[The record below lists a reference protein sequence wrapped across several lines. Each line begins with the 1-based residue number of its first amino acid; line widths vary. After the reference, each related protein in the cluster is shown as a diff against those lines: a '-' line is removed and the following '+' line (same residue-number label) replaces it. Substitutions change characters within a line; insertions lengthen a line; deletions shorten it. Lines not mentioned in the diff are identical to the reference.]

1 MVLPMLLDAGR
12 KIPLLGNEAIA
23 LGALE
28 AGVDVVTGYPGTP
41 SSEVIESL
49 FRFVKEGLGQMKYLE
64 WAINEKVALEIALG
78 AAMGGRRSL
87 VTMKGPGISIAAD
100 PLLSSAYCGVD
111 AGMVVLVA
119 DDPGPIT
126 TQTEQDSRWYAK
138 VAKLPMIEPSNPD
151 EARAFMTKAI
161 QLSELVRLP
170 ILLRTTTR
178 VNHAVGEVIPS
189 GERDILDPAPFK
201 KDAQRYV
208 RASMSWNRSRHSWLL
223 GRLAQVPSAGRNLE
237 LDRSYPATRST
248 KFGFIVSGSASN
260 YVLDGLEESKVTAE
274 VLKLGLL
281 NPLDSIKIEAFLR
294 RKPKV
299 MVVEETDPFLENGI
313 KAIAQSAGI
322 RTKILGREEA
332 LFPTV
337 GELDV
342 PLVKNAIRRFLGR
355 REIAPVID
363 APRLPDRPPPM
374 CPGCPHMGSYF
385 GLLRGIAKAGFKKEN
400 VPIFGDIG
408 CYALALNP
416 PFEAVWTEHSM
427 GASISMAAGL
437 KVSGYISPVV
447 AVIGDSTFYHSGI
460 QPLVEA
466 VNKRV
471 DLVVVVMDNSTVAMT
486 GHQNTPASRT
496 SASGRRVKPIMLK
509 QILRSVGVDSLS
521 VVDAYEPP
529 QVTEAV
535 RRALLSKGVNV
546 VLVERACV
554 VLNGVQGS
562 PEPFRVI
569 ADLCTACD
577 VCINLLG
584 CPALMVE
591 AGKVAIR
598 EEDCSGC
605 ALCAGICPYKAIVRG
620 E

>member
-1 MVLPMLLDAGR
+1 VLSVLLEAGR
-12 KIPLLGNEAIA
+12 KVPLLGNEAIA

-49 FRFVKEGLGQMKYLE
+49 FRFVKEDVGRVKYLE

-78 AAMGGRRSL
+78 AAMGGHRSM
-87 VTMKGPGISIAAD
+87 VTMKGPGVSIAAD

-111 AGMVVLVA
+111 AGMIVLVA

-138 VAKLPMIEPSNPD
+138 LAKLPMIEPSSPE
-151 EARAFMTKAI
+151 EARVFMTKAI
-161 QLSELVRLP
+161 QLSEKIRLP
-170 ILLRTTTR
+170 VLLRTTTR
-178 VNHAVGEVIPS
+178 VNHVVGEVTPS
-189 GERDILDPAPFK
+189 GKRDSLNPTPFK

-208 RASMSWNRSRHSWLL
+208 RASMSWNKSRHSWLL
-223 GRLAQVPSAGRNLE
+223 GQLTQAPSASRNLE
-237 LDRSYPATRST
+237 LDRLYPANDSTRL
-248 KFGFIVSGSASN
+248 GFIVSGSASN
-260 YVLDGLEESKVTAE
+260 YVLDALEESKVRAD

-281 NPLDSIKIEAFLR
+281 NPLDSDSITAFLQH
-294 RKPKV
+294 KSKV
-299 MVVEETDPFLENGI
+299 MVVEEIDPFLENGI
-313 KAIAQSAGI
+313 KAIAQSAGM
-322 RTKILGREEA
+322 RTKILGREED
-332 LFPTV
+332 LFPSV
-337 GELDV
+337 GELEV
-342 PLVKNAIRRFLGR
+342 SLAMNAIRRFLGR
-355 REIAPVID
+355 RRIALVPD
-363 APRLPDRPPPM
+363 APKLPDRPPPM

-416 PFEAVWTEHSM
+416 PFEAIWTEHSM
-427 GASISMAAGL
+427 GASISMATGL
-437 KVSGYISPVV
+437 KASGYDNPVV

-471 DLVVVVMDNSTVAMT
+471 DIVIVIMDNSTVAMT
-486 GHQNTPASRT
+486 GHQSTPANRT
-496 SASGRRVKPIMLK
+496 SESGRKVKPILLRRM
-509 QILRSVGVDSLS
+509 LRSVGVDSLS
-521 VVDAYEPP
+521 VVDAYDPP

-535 RRALLSKGVNV
+535 RHALVSKGVNV
-546 VLVERACV
+546 VLVERACA
-554 VLNGVQGS
+554 VLRGMKGS

-569 ADLCTACD
+569 ADLCTACN

-584 CPALMVE
+584 CPALMIE
-591 AGKVAIR
+591 DGKVAIS
-598 EEDCSGC
+598 EQDCAGC
-605 ALCAGICPYKAIVRG
+605 GLCGGICPYKAIVK
-620 E
+620 EE

>member
-1 MVLPMLLDAGR
+1 MLLDAGQNV
-12 KIPLLGNEAIA
+12 PLLGNEAIA

-41 SSEVIESL
+41 SSEVLESL
-49 FRFVKEGLGQMKYLE
+49 FKFVREGVGRVKYLE

-78 AAMGGRRSL
+78 SAMGGHRSL
-87 VTMKGPGISIAAD
+87 VTMKGPGVSIAAD

-138 VAKLPMIEPSNPD
+138 LAKLPMIEPSSPD
-151 EARAFMTKAI
+151 EARVFMTKAI
-161 QLSELVRLP
+161 QLSETVRLP
-170 ILLRTTTR
+170 VLLRTTTR
-178 VNHAVGEVIPS
+178 VNHVVGEVTPS
-189 GERDILDPAPFK
+189 GKRDSLNPTPFK

-208 RASMSWNRSRHSWLL
+208 RASMSWNKSRHSWLL
-223 GRLAQVPSAGRNLE
+223 GQLAQAPSAGRSLE
-237 LDRSYPATRST
+237 LDRSYPASGSTRL
-248 KFGFIVSGSASN
+248 GFIVSGSASN
-260 YVLDGLEESKVTAE
+260 YVLDALEESEVCAD

-281 NPLDSIKIEAFLR
+281 NPLDSDSIRAFLQH
-294 RKPKV
+294 KSKV
-299 MVVEETDPFLENGI
+299 MVVEETDPFLETSI
-313 KAIAQSAGI
+313 KAIAQSAGMG
-322 RTKILGREEA
+322 TKIFGREEDI
-332 LFPTV
+332 FPLA

-342 PLVKNAIRRFLGR
+342 SLTKNAIRRFLDR
-355 REIAPVID
+355 HEITLVPD
-363 APRLPDRPPPM
+363 APKLPDRPPPM

-385 GLLRGIAKAGFKKEN
+385 GLLRGIAKAGFKKED
-400 VPIFGDIG
+400 VPVFGDIG

-416 PFEAVWTEHSM
+416 PFEAIWTEHSM

-437 KVSGYISPVV
+437 KATGYGNPVV

-466 VNKRV
+466 VNKRF
-471 DLVVVVMDNSTVAMT
+471 DMVVVIMDNSTVAMT
-486 GHQNTPASRT
+486 GHQSTPANRT
-496 SASGRRVKPIMLK
+496 SESGRKVKPILLK
-509 QILRSVGVDSLS
+509 RLLRSVGVDSLS
-521 VVDAYEPP
+521 VVDAYKPP

-535 RRALLSKGVNV
+535 RRALVSKGVNL
-546 VLVERACV
+546 VLVERACA
-554 VLNGVQGS
+554 VLSTKQGS

-569 ADLCTACD
+569 ADLCTACN

-584 CPALMVE
+584 CPALRM
-591 AGKVAIR
+591 ADGKVTIG

-605 ALCAGICPYKAIVRG
+605 GLCAGICPYRAIV
-620 E
+620 EEE